1 MKTRSNSA
9 EKQRNMIISNTG
21 GYRTFCSF
29 VMSIKSRF
37 CGLFFCLNDRFFGVN
52 YTKTNMKNLIK
63 YNPESVSILDQ
74 LKTAAVN
81 KTSLSMQILNQC
93 QSCFQLKNKHEER
106 IILCILK
113 DYLLTFSFY
122 FIILHI

>member
-1 MKTRSNSA
+1 
-9 EKQRNMIISNTG
+9 MIISNTG

-37 CGLFFCLNDRFFGVN
+37 CGLFFCLNDRFSGVK
-52 YTKTNMKNLIK
+52 YTKKDMKNLIK

-81 KTSLSMQILNQC
+81 KTSLSMQILNQ
-93 QSCFQLKNKHEER
+93 
-106 IILCILK
+106 
-113 DYLLTFSFY
+113 
-122 FIILHI
+122 